1 MSRLPLAALALLALA
16 ACDTQAPA
24 PREPA
29 ADAASAASEAAPP
42 AVAPRPA
49 AVTVSTNEPFWQ
61 AAIAGDTIA
70 LTGADSPRRILR
82 IDSDATEGDVRRV
95 AARDDRGSLRV
106 EIIDRPCI
114 NDMSGA
120 PFPQSGSL
128 TIDGRGPFRGCAAP
142 PGYRPP
148 AEPETPGL
156 TAIPDRFVGLWAA
169 NADGCRVPPAS
180 IEWVRV
186 TPQSLRFHESLATAR
201 AIRAQGDAVE
211 IELAFEGEGQQWQS
225 TKLLR
230 RSGDVLLI
238 EDAEA
243 PTIRRTRCVT
253 GNEAAA
259 VPEAEKRPAAAR
271 EVVLRYYAAIDR
283 GDYGAAYDLWSGRGA
298 ASGKS
303 SAAFA
308 EGFAETASSRVTAA
322 PPINGDAAAGSLFVE
337 VPVEVDA
344 TLRDGRRQRFAGSY
358 TLRRVNDVPGASAE
372 QLRWRIARA
381 DLRPVP

>member
-1 MSRLPLAALALLALA
+1 MSRLPLAAVALLALA

-29 ADAASAASEAAPP
+29 ADAASAASEPAPATAAPRRDP
-42 AVAPRPA
+42 
-49 AVTVSTNEPFWQ
+49 VTVSTNEPFWQ
-61 AAIAGDTIA
+61 AAIAGESVT
-70 LTGADSPRRILR
+70 LTGVDSPRRVLR
-82 IDSDATEGDVRRV
+82 IDSDTTEGNVRRV
-95 AARDDRGSLRV
+95 TARDDRGAVRV
-106 EIIDRPCI
+106 EIIDRRCI

-128 TIDGRGPFRGCAAP
+128 TIDAQGPFRGCAAP

-169 NADGCRVPPAS
+169 DADGCRVPPAS

-230 RSGDVLLI
+230 RNGDVLLI

-243 PTIRRTRCVT
+243 PPIRRIRCAT
-253 GNEAAA
+253 GDEAAA
-259 VPEAEKRPAAAR
+259 VPEAEKTPAAAR
-271 EVVLRYYAAIDR
+271 AIVMRYYAAIDR
-283 GDYGAAYDLWSGRGA
+283 GDHGAAYALWAAQGA

-303 SAAFA
+303 PAAFA
-308 EGFAETASSRVTAA
+308 QGFAQTVRSRVTAGTPVNA
-322 PPINGDAAAGSLFVE
+322 DGAAGSLFIE
-337 VPVEVDA
+337 VPVQVQA
-344 TLRDGRRQRFAGSY
+344 TLRDGTEQRFAGSY
-358 TLRRVNDVPGASAE
+358 ILRRVNDVPGASAE

-381 DLRPVP
+381 DLRAVR